1 LFLSTIV
8 KAKIPGLDCSAP
20 ADQMIKLVLG
30 RQLKAI
36 CGLGKRALD
45 WSDPEGVHDM
55 RVLSRRMRSAIS
67 DFQPHLRK
75 PAISIATLRAIARS
89 LGAVR
94 TRT

>member
-1 LFLSTIV
+1 
-8 KAKIPGLDCSAP
+8 
-20 ADQMIKLVLG
+20 MIKLVLG